1 MKTFNFTVKEPLGI
15 HARPAGMLTKEA
27 KNYKSTILL
36 KKGDKEVNVL
46 KLMALMKKAATAQKI
61 TQKHQKQDGQ
71 HGIERK
77 RKNFFHSSYFD
88 QQRQAGTLIALPC
101 LCSLL
106 SFLYIVI
113 DDRHHQPHAIRSAH
127 AGRYQYP

>member
-46 KLMALMKKAATAQKI
+46 KLMALMGLGVKCGDEVVVTIEGEDEATCAPA
-61 TQKHQKQDGQ
+61 
-71 HGIERK
+71 IEK
-77 RKNFFHSSYFD
+77 FFNENF
-88 QQRQAGTLIALPC
+88 
-101 LCSLL
+101 
-106 SFLYIVI
+106 
-113 DDRHHQPHAIRSAH
+113 
-127 AGRYQYP
+127 